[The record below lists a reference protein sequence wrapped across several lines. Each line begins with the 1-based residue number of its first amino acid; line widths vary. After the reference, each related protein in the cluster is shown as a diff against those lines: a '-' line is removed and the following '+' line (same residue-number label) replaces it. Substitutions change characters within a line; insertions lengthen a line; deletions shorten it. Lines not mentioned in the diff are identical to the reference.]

1 MFLRKIFHRYFA
13 DGMARELKE
22 LFWSTA
28 ILDFA
33 ISAVGVFEP
42 IYLYTLGFSL
52 SKILVFYIAVYAL
65 YFLLVPLG
73 GKFARA
79 RGYEHAILFSTPFLI
94 LFYLS
99 LFAIPYH
106 PFFIVSAIIS
116 LAIQKTLY
124 WPGYHADFARFG
136 KDGSRG
142 KEISNLVV
150 LDSIVM
156 ILGPAFGG
164 VVIATMGFKVLF
176 IIVAF
181 LILVSNIPL
190 LTTPEKFVPVPFSY
204 KDSMKRLVAPENRRR
219 LFSYFGF
226 GEEHLAGY
234 LWPIFIFL
242 MIPAYASIGFLV
254 SASVFVATVLTLYIG
269 RITDE
274 ESRHEVLKIGVIFT
288 AFTWLMRVLVVSG
301 VGVFM
306 SDALYRISRR
316 TVGVPLAAITYDEAK
331 KTSVMNTIVFL
342 QMALVLGKLVV
353 SALALIIL
361 FFFPNSWIAVFILG
375 AVMAALYALI

>member
-1 MFLRKIFHRYFA
+1 MT
-13 DGMARELKE
+13 RELKE

-52 SKILVFYIAVYAL
+52 SKILIFYIAVYAL

-106 PFFIVSAIIS
+106 PFFIVSAILS

-176 IIVAF
+176 IIVSF

-219 LFSYFGF
+219 LFAYCGF

-234 LWPIFIFL
+234 LWPIFIFM
-242 MIPAYASIGFLV
+242 MIPAFASIGFLV
-254 SASVFVATVLTLYIG
+254 SASVFVATILTLYIG

-274 ESRHEVLKIGVIFT
+274 ESRHEVLKIGVVFT
-288 AFTWLMRVLVVSG
+288 AFTWLIRVLVVSG
-301 VGVFM
+301 IGVFM
-306 SDALYRISRR
+306 ADSLYRISRR
-316 TVGVPLAAITYDEAK
+316 TVGVPLAAITYEEAK
-331 KTSVMNTIVFL
+331 RTSVMNTIVFL
-342 QMALVLGKLVV
+342 QMALVLGKLIV
-353 SALALIIL
+353 SVLALIIL
-361 FFFPNSWIAVFILG
+361 FFFPDSWIAVFILG
-375 AVMAALYALI
+375 TMMAALYALI

>member
-1 MFLRKIFHRYFA
+1 MFHSFFHRYFA
-13 DGMARELKE
+13 DGMTRELKE

-33 ISAVGVFEP
+33 VSAVGVFEP

-52 SKILVFYIAVYAL
+52 SRILIFYIAVYAL

-73 GKFARA
+73 GKFART

-116 LAIQKTLY
+116 LALQKTLY

-142 KEISNLVV
+142 KEISNLVA
-150 LDSIVM
+150 LDSVVM

-164 VVIATMGFKVLF
+164 VVIATVGFKVLF
-176 IIVAF
+176 IVVAF
-181 LILVSNIPL
+181 LILVSNLPL
-190 LTTPEKFVPVPFSY
+190 LTTPEKFVPVKFSY
-204 KDSMKRLVAPENRRR
+204 KDSMKRLVAPENRRK
-219 LFSYFGF
+219 LFSYLGF
-226 GEEHLAGY
+226 AEEHLAGY

-242 MIPAYASIGFLV
+242 MIPAYTSIGFLV
-254 SASVFVATVLTLYIG
+254 SASVFVATILTFYIG

-288 AFTWLMRVLVVSG
+288 AFTWLMRILVVSG
-301 VGVFM
+301 IGVFM
-306 SDALYRISRR
+306 TESLYRISRR
-316 TVGVPLAAITYDEAK
+316 TVGVPLAAITYEEAK
-331 KTSVMNTIVFL
+331 KTSVMNCVVFL
-342 QMALVLGKLVV
+342 QMALVLGKLLI
-353 SALALIIL
+353 SALALLAL
-361 FFFPNSWIAVFILG
+361 FFFPDSWIAIFILG
-375 AVMAALYALI
+375 AVMTAFYALI

>member
-1 MFLRKIFHRYFA
+1 MFLRNFFHRYFA
-13 DGMARELKE
+13 NGMTRELKE

-52 SKILVFYIAVYAL
+52 SKILIFYIAVYAL

-106 PFFIVSAIIS
+106 PFFIVSAILS

-176 IIVAF
+176 IIVSF

-219 LFSYFGF
+219 LFAYCGF

-234 LWPIFIFL
+234 LWPIFIFM
-242 MIPAYASIGFLV
+242 MIPAFASIGFLV
-254 SASVFVATVLTLYIG
+254 SASVFVATILTLYIG

-274 ESRHEVLKIGVIFT
+274 ESRHEVLKIGVVFT
-288 AFTWLMRVLVVSG
+288 AFTWLIRVLVVSG
-301 VGVFM
+301 IGVFM
-306 SDALYRISRR
+306 ADSLYRISRR
-316 TVGVPLAAITYDEAK
+316 TVGVPLAAITYEEAK
-331 KTSVMNTIVFL
+331 RTSVMNTIVFL
-342 QMALVLGKLVV
+342 QMALVLGKLIV
-353 SALALIIL
+353 SVLALIIL
-361 FFFPNSWIAVFILG
+361 FFFPDSWIAVFILG
-375 AVMAALYALI
+375 TMMAALYALI

>member
-1 MFLRKIFHRYFA
+1 MFKSFYHRYFA
-13 DGMARELKE
+13 NGLSRELKE

-33 ISAVGVFEP
+33 ISAVGIFEP

-52 SKILVFYIAVYAL
+52 SWIIIFYIAVYAL
-65 YFLLVPLG
+65 YFLLVPFG

-79 RGYEHAILFSTPFLI
+79 HGYEHSILFSTPFLI
-94 LFYLS
+94 LYYLS

-106 PFFIVSAIIS
+106 PFFIVSAIVALS
-116 LAIQKTLY
+116 LQKTLY

-136 KDGSRG
+136 RDGSRG

-150 LDSIVM
+150 VDSIVM

-164 VVIATMGFKVLF
+164 VVIATVGFKVLF

-181 LILVSNIPL
+181 LILISNIPL
-190 LTTPEKFVPVPFSY
+190 LVTPEKFVPVPFSY
-204 KDSMKRLVAPENRRR
+204 KDSMKRLVAPGNRRK
-219 LFSYFGF
+219 LFAYMGF

-242 MIPAYASIGFLV
+242 TIKAYISIGFLI
-254 SASVFVATVLTLYIG
+254 SASVLVATILTLYIG
-269 RITDE
+269 RVTDE
-274 ESRHEVLKIGVIFT
+274 DSRHEVLKIGAIFT
-288 AFTWLMRVLVVSG
+288 AFTWIMRVLVVSG

-306 SDALYRISRR
+306 SDSLYRISRR
-316 TVGVPLAAITYDEAK
+316 TVGVPLAAIVYEEAK
-331 KTSVMNTIVFL
+331 KTSVMNSIIFL

-361 FFFPNSWIAVFILG
+361 FLFPDSWAAIFILG
-375 AVMAALYALI
+375 ALMTALYTLL